1 MNSPT
6 NDDSSFED
14 PYLKKSF
21 VLMIEEK
28 YRQWDVVA
36 KSGYGYIAL
45 SHDAL
50 FRMAFGSTNRWKD
63 AYCRS
68 YLYDVWLA
76 PIKTALSLKNVPEEE
91 LLDYQTERSLDKL
104 FLLSKSEFCEQN
116 SALLVE
122 ISLRQSAHP
131 IQLGCRCERTPDGR
145 CGP

>member
-1 MNSPT
+1 MHSPM

-28 YRQWDVVA
+28 YRQWDVIA

-50 FRMAFGSTNRWKD
+50 FRMAFGSTDKWKD

-104 FLLSKSEFCEQN
+104 FLLSKSAFCDWKK
-116 SALLVE
+116 
-122 ISLRQSAHP
+122 IF
-131 IQLGCRCERTPDGR
+131 RTRLCPTG
-145 CGP
+145 